1 MKEPTY
7 SLIEYVSIFRCL
19 WPFSNRKER
28 NNSNKLHHINS
39 IRIKHFSLAQSS
51 SQERMK
57 DQISMQIMPKVKLQE
72 FCWYVNKHRDG
83 NEKNIYTSAYKFI
96 IRTILTSMEWNCTVN
111 GNKDAV
117 FYYLWCYGAIFSDE
131 IIQSFKIY
139 VRNGLAKILRV
150 SDDFKVWSSKKW
162 RDNWSWKFMLLG
174 GLN

>member
-1 MKEPTY
+1 MRTISKGISRISRTNWRFRFPYSAWCYLLQDEMKEPTY

-39 IRIKHFSLAQSS
+39 LRIKHFSLAQSS
-51 SQERMK
+51 SPERIK
-57 DQISMQIMPKVKLQE
+57 VQIEMQIMPKVKLQE

-83 NEKNIYTSAYKFI
+83 NERNIYTSAYKFI

-117 FYYLWCYGAIFSDE
+117 FVICDAMEQFSLM
-131 IIQSFKIY
+131 K
-139 VRNGLAKILRV
+139 
-150 SDDFKVWSSKKW
+150 
-162 RDNWSWKFMLLG
+162 
-174 GLN
+174 